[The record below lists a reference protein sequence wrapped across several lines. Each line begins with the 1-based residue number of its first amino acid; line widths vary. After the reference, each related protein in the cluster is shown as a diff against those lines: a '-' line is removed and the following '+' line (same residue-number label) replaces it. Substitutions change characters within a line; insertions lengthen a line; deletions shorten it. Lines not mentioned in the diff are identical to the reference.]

1 MAQRRPGAPLGARML
16 PGSPSRPARQ
26 ARPAPGPA
34 LEGSEPVVLPPGFE
48 EAASEELEPEEEAV
62 AESASEEDSEALDVV
77 SSEELDLFSD
87 DEPSEGASLGGG
99 EPPSEDLEFIS
110 SEDEASPGD
119 PEELLEEC
127 EELLSED
134 SGPEP
139 EALPLPRG
147 RPAERSL

>member
-1 MAQRRPGAPLGARML
+1 MSQAGLPGAV
-16 PGSPSRPARQ
+16 
-26 ARPAPGPA
+26 

-62 AESASEEDSEALDVV
+62 ADSTSEEDSEALDVV

-87 DEPSEGASLGGG
+87 DDPSEGASLGRG
-99 EPPSEDLEFIS
+99 ELPSEDLEFIS

-119 PEELLEEC
+119 PEELIEEC

-139 EALPLPRG
+139 EALLRPRG
-147 RPAERSL
+147 RPPEQSL